1 MEIRLFLD
9 AKLCKLWF
17 QSSQE
22 SMQERPV
29 FFPGSIG
36 IPAKNLLTGSAFFRH
51 NLRRSGGSPLGKEM
65 RQLEE
70 TDAAAFSHFHP
81 AIQFFKAKRIASIC
95 LNGHIHQL
103 DGPPFST
110 HSRIQRRRKDRGQK
124 HVITMLHGRFYEIFH
139 DSPVFL
145 RENFH
150 AIIVCQA
157 VAVEPFRMRH
167 LHSRKGR
174 SNDLYGNLFFSQD
187 FVLMRE
193 ADCHRILA
201 RFHVLQNL
209 HIDPEASPLAMNQGN
224 VFINIFFFTRNFIKL
239 LQPVRIEPRSC
250 REIILIHDGATGIF
264 TGNQR
269 YLPKLYICPNR

>member
-103 DGPPFST
+103 DGPPLST
-110 HSRIQRRRKDRGQK
+110 HSRIKRRRKDRGQK
-124 HVITMLHGRFYEIFH
+124 HIVTMLHCCLYEIFH

-145 RENFH
+145 RENLH
-150 AIIVCQA
+150 AIIISET
-157 VAVEPFRMRH
+157 VAVEPLRMRN
-167 LHSRKGR
+167 LHGRKH
-174 SNDLYGNLFFSQD
+174 SSDNLQRDVFFCQGFS
-187 FVLMRE
+187 LMRE
-193 ADCHRILA
+193 ADCHRILT
-201 RFHVLQNL
+201 RFHILRNL

-250 REIILIHDGATGIF
+250 HEIILIHDGAAGIF

-269 YLPKLYICPNR
+269 YLPKLYICPDR